1 MRRSAVFQP
10 DIDPDVQ
17 QINALNQL
25 QPSAKSAQSFT
36 NSLHALLLFVFKSA
50 TRLRKQPTHK
60 QARETHTKSK
70 GAKRATPLFTS
81 IVAQR

>member
-1 MRRSAVFQP
+1 VSVCQEVRMRRSAVFQS

-36 NSLHALLLFVFKSA
+36 LHSLHALFAVRVQECNAFAQA
-50 TRLRKQPTHK
+50 TNT
-60 QARETHTKSK
+60 
-70 GAKRATPLFTS
+70 
-81 IVAQR
+81 